1 MSLSRILTFIG
12 KSIIGALLAALLLLA
27 LLFAYVSIYLPSV
40 ESLKTVHLQSPL
52 SIFSKDG
59 ELIAEFGDIRRTPV
73 LYKDIPQPL
82 IDAVLATEDQH
93 FYEHPG
99 VDFLGLARAAV
110 VLVSTGHK
118 TQGGSTIT
126 MQVARNFFL
135 SNKKTFARK
144 FNEILLAIKID
155 HELGKQAILELYFNK
170 VFLGEHAYGFGAA
183 AQVYYGKPL
192 NELTLAEYAMLAG
205 LPKAPSTANPIV
217 NPKKARERRHHVLSR
232 MLEGGFI
239 TPEEF
244 EEANEAPLVEKYHGL
259 SVSLA
264 APYVAEMIRSQLYDK
279 YGDVIYSQGLNVHTT
294 INGRLQREANR
305 ALREGILAYDRRHGY
320 RGPEKNIG
328 TYNPEQQSA
337 WEKILATLPNQYDL
351 LPAAVI
357 QVDEKNA
364 QALLADGQVI
374 TLPWQSISWA
384 QPVMKNHQ
392 LGKIP
397 ETADEV
403 LHVGDIIRI
412 YQLPNKSWM
421 LSQSPIVEGALVAM
435 DPKSGAILA
444 MAGGIDFSKSHF
456 NRVIQAHRQVG
467 SSIKPFIY
475 AAAISKGMT
484 LATIEND
491 SPIVIEDGSGQTWRP
506 ENDDHQFHGSV
517 RMRESLVDSL
527 NLASIRILQQTGIPY
542 TIQFLEKFGF
552 DPKQMPEGLSLA
564 LGTPDLTP
572 LQLAN
577 SFARFANGG
586 YQLDAYLIQSITDDH
601 QEILYKV
608 KKIKLCQNNE
618 DVLDQTIE
626 QYQCAPQTV
635 DSHIIYLLD
644 SAMQDVVGRGT
655 GKQARILNRQ
665 DLAGKT
671 GTSNDQRDAWFSGFN
686 QNIVTVVWVGYDTP
700 KSLGEYGGQAALPIW
715 IDFMRAALKGMPET
729 SLQRPEG
736 IISVRIDPQNGLRV
750 PASHN
755 PSIFE
760 IFKAGTEP
768 SMEGDAE
775 NTETSMSNQ
784 NDSQQNKNPSLSDL
798 Y

>member
-1 MSLSRILTFIG
+1 MNLSRIFIFIG
-12 KSIIGALLAALLLLA
+12 KWLFGALLTCLLVLA
-27 LLFAYVSIYLPSV
+27 LLFAYVSFCLPSV

-52 SIFSKDG
+52 SIFSSDG

-73 LYKDIPQPL
+73 LYKDLPQPL
-82 IDAVLATEDQH
+82 INAVLATEDQH

-118 TQGGSTIT
+118 SQGGSTIT

-155 HELGKQAILELYFNK
+155 HDLGKQAILELYFNK

-192 NELTLAEYAMLAG
+192 SDLSLAEYAMLAG
-205 LPKAPSTANPIV
+205 LPKAPSSANPIV

-239 TPEEF
+239 TPDEF
-244 EEANEAPLVEKYHGL
+244 SEANQAPLIERYHGL
-259 SVSLA
+259 SVSLS
-264 APYVAEMIRSQLYDK
+264 APYVAEMIRSQLHEK
-279 YGDVIYSQGLNVHTT
+279 YGDTIYSLGLNVHTT
-294 INGRLQREANR
+294 INSHLQREANR
-305 ALREGILAYDRRHGY
+305 AVREGVLAYDRRHGY
-320 RGPEKNIG
+320 RGAETNLGAYSPEYQA
-328 TYNPEQQSA
+328 T
-337 WEKILATLPNQYDL
+337 WEKTLAALPIQYDL
-351 LPAAVI
+351 LPAAVTQI
-357 QVDEKNA
+357 DDKNA
-364 QALLADGQVI
+364 QALLASGDII
-374 TLPWQSISWA
+374 TLPWKNLSWA

-397 ETADEV
+397 QTASDV
-403 LHVGDIIRI
+403 LRVGDVIRI
-412 YQLPNKSWM
+412 YILPNGTWI
-421 LSQSPIVEGALVAM
+421 LSQIPTVEGALITM
-435 DPKSGAILA
+435 NPKTGAILA
-444 MAGGIDFSKSHF
+444 MTGGIDFSKSHF
-456 NRVIQAHRQVG
+456 NRVTQAHRQVG

-542 TIQFLEKFGF
+542 TIQFLQKFGF
-552 DPKQMPEGLSLA
+552 DPKQLPPSLSLA
-564 LGTPDLTP
+564 LGTPDITP

-577 SFARFANGG
+577 GFSRFANGG
-586 YQLDAYLIQSITDDH
+586 YQLDAYLIKSIMNDRK
-601 QEILYKV
+601 EVLYQT
-608 KKIKLCQNNE
+608 KKIKLCQNNQ
-618 DVLDQTIE
+618 DVLDQDIE
-626 QYQCAPQTV
+626 QYQCAAQTV
-635 DSHIIYLLD
+635 DPQVVYLLD

-686 QNIVTVVWVGYDTP
+686 QNIVTVVWVGYDAP
-700 KSLGEYGGQAALPIW
+700 KSLNEYGAQAALPIW
-715 IDFMRAALKGMPET
+715 IDFMRAALQGTPET
-729 SLQRPEG
+729 SLKRPEG
-736 IISVRIDPQNGLRV
+736 IISVRIDPKTGLRV
-750 PASHN
+750 SATHN

-760 IFKAGTEP
+760 IFRAGNEPPTE
-768 SMEGDAE
+768 SEAQNTGDTTGNAT
-775 NTETSMSNQ
+775 NPQ
-784 NDSQQNKNPSLSDL
+784 KNSDPSLEDL

>member
-1 MSLSRILTFIG
+1 MSLMRIFIFAG
-12 KSIIGALLAALLLLA
+12 KLIVGALLAALLLFA
-27 LLFAYVSIYLPSV
+27 LLFAYVSIFLPSV
-40 ESLKTVHLQSPL
+40 EALKTVHLQSPL
-52 SIFSKDG
+52 SIFSKEG

-73 LYKDIPQPL
+73 LYKDIPQSL
-82 IDAVLATEDQH
+82 IEAVLATEDQH

-118 TQGGSTIT
+118 AQGGSTIT

-205 LPKAPSTANPIV
+205 LPKAPSSANPIV

-239 TPEEF
+239 TSEEF
-244 EEANEAPLVEKYHGL
+244 DEANEAPLVERYHGL
-259 SVSLA
+259 SVSLS

-279 YGDVIYSQGLNVHTT
+279 YGDAIYSQGLNIHTT
-294 INGRLQREANR
+294 INGHLQREANS
-305 ALREGILAYDRRHGY
+305 ALREGILAYERRHGY
-320 RGPEKNIG
+320 RGPESNLG
-328 TYNPEQQSA
+328 AYNPENQNV
-337 WEKILATLPNQYDL
+337 WEKMLIKLPNQYDL

-357 QVDEKNA
+357 QIDEKSA
-364 QALLADGQVI
+364 QALLADGEII
-374 TLPWQSISWA
+374 TLPWRNISWA

-397 ETADEV
+397 ETANDI

-412 YQLPNKSWM
+412 YQLQDKSWM
-421 LSQSPIVEGALVAM
+421 LSQIPVVEGALVAM
-435 DPKSGAILA
+435 NPKSGAILA
-444 MAGGIDFSKSHF
+444 MTGGIDFSKSHF
-456 NRVIQAHRQVG
+456 NRVTQAHRQVG

-506 ENDDHQFHGSV
+506 ENDDHRFHGSV

-586 YQLDAYLIQSITDDH
+586 YQLDAYLIQSITDDR
-601 QEILYKV
+601 QKILYKP
-608 KKIKLCQNNE
+608 KKVKLCQNNE
-618 DVLDQTIE
+618 DVLDQAIE
-626 QYQCAPQTV
+626 QYQCAAQTIDPQIV
-635 DSHIIYLLD
+635 YLLD

-686 QNIVTVVWVGYDTP
+686 QNIVAVVWVGYDTP

-715 IDFMRAALKGMPET
+715 IDFMRAALQGTPET
-729 SLQRPEG
+729 TLKRPEG

-750 PASHN
+750 PATHN
-755 PSIFE
+755 PSLFE

-768 SMEGDAE
+768 AMEGETA
-775 NTETSMSNQ
+775 NTADGQDT
-784 NDSQQNKNPSLSDL
+784 SQQKQDPSLNDL